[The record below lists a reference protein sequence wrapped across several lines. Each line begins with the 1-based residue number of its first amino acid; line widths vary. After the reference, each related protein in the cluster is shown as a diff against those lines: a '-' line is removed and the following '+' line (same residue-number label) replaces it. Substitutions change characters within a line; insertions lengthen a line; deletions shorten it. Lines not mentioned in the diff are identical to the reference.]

1 MHFIGDEQKIILS
14 IPVRTA
20 CVHVC
25 PKVQLRWPG
34 LSGILGG
41 MDGRLPD
48 IAMPIAALAAACC
61 IGLLLKKDKSVLKQS
76 NFQSLTFIS

>member
-1 MHFIGDEQKIILS
+1 MYFIGDEQKIILS

-41 MDGRLPD
+41 IDGRLPD

-61 IGLLLKKDKSVLKQS
+61 IGLLLKKDKSVLKKV
-76 NFQSLTFIS
+76 TFEV